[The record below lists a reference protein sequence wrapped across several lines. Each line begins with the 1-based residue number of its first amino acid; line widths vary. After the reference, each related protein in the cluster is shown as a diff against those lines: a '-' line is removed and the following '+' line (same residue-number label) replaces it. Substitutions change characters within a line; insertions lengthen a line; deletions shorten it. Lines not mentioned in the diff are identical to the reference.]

1 MIKMNHE
8 RKNHII
14 PTIESD
20 AFVDRQDFRFALGKI
35 AVNGVI
41 INGYENEFMGAAQ
54 LRANTYLDSGFIN
67 SNDLDNNG
75 TELDQ
80 NDYSRS
86 AHFVILER
94 TAVSSLARVV
104 GNMRLIVKSDESS
117 SNLPVEN
124 YCPDKFASEPIA
136 IGGVEVSRL
145 IARHED
151 VEIQNLLKWP
161 LFIAGHKYVEQNN
174 LGPVYGLLSTALTR
188 LLRSQRIPVSA
199 IAESRYIKEIN
210 TEKQPVI
217 INVPLLKRLIKS
229 TGDQGIDV
237 TRTEFSYIDVEPS
250 LLLKKDIHENR

>member
-1 MIKMNHE
+1 MSHREKIQ
-8 RKNHII
+8 HII

-20 AFVDRQDFRFALGKI
+20 AFVDHPDYRFALGKI
-35 AVNGVI
+35 AVNGEV

-54 LRANTYLDSGFIN
+54 LRANTYLDSGFITSDN
-67 SNDLDNNG
+67 LDVNG

-86 AHFVILER
+86 AHFVILEK

-104 GNMRLIVKSDESS
+104 GNMRLVVKNDNNP

-124 YCPDKFASEPIA
+124 YCPDKFDNEPIS

-151 VEIQNLLKWP
+151 VELQNFLKWP
-161 LFIAGHKYVEQNN
+161 LFIAGQKYVEQNQ
-174 LGPVYGLLSTALTR
+174 LGPVYGLLSPALTR

-199 IAESRYIKEIN
+199 IAESRYIEDIN
-210 TEKQPVI
+210 ANKQPVI
-217 INVPLLKRLIKS
+217 INLPVLKRLISS
-229 TGDQGIDV
+229 TGDHGIDV
-237 TRTEFSYIDVEPS
+237 VKSDFSYIEPS
-250 LLLKKDIHENR
+250 HKFKKEVL